1 MRRLASR
8 FGPMILGAFVLL
20 ARGLSAAEAD
30 SVKTSPQACAFLHA
44 SVIPMTEERVLL
56 DQTVLIA
63 NGKIAQVGPSKALL
77 VPRGTCKIEARG
89 KFLIPGLVDAHTHL
103 LSPIEL
109 PLYLANGVTTVF
121 NLDGHPA
128 HLLWRKEIARG
139 EMVGPSIFTT
149 GPLFQRAR
157 TAEEDVRLVDEQA
170 DAGYDGVKIYVQVS
184 KAEYPA
190 LIAEAKKR
198 NLLLMGHVA
207 RGPDFEL
214 TVRSGQSIA
223 HLEEFTYTFFNPQHD
238 GNDAHIVYDES
249 RIPEAVKLTKD
260 AGVFVTPTLYTYAT
274 IVQQATD
281 LDSFLKNPDLKYLP
295 PWTQAQYQ
303 PAANRYKNG
312 FAPDQYQQ
320 LRTSLAFQR
329 KLLKALFDA
338 GVPLMCGTDA
348 PEVGPLPGFGIH
360 DELQEF
366 VNDGLTP
373 YQALQTAT
381 VNVARYLR
389 HSNEFGTVQIGKQ
402 ADLVLLDGN
411 PLVAISNTRRIA
423 GVMVRGQWMP
433 HAQLTSMMAEIPA
446 TYQRDLRL
454 MKSELQSDPVA
465 ALKYLR
471 ENDPYLNVGQTAM
484 LELAADEGFDQ
495 MAAIVRQLRVA
506 DPKSELVSEEGI
518 NKLGY
523 NLVGEKK
530 YKKAIAVFQ
539 TNTRDFPKSANAYD
553 SLGETQFKD
562 GDLPHAL
569 ENYRKALETDPK
581 YPNAKA
587 AAKFLED
594 HNQQ

>member
-1 MRRLASR
+1 MKRLASKVGLLI
-8 FGPMILGAFVLL
+8 FAAIVLL
-20 ARGLSAAEAD
+20 ASVLSVAEAD
-30 SVKTSPQACAFLHA
+30 TATTLPRPCAFVHA
-44 SVIPMTEERVLL
+44 NVIAMNDDRVLI

-63 NGKIAQVGPSKALL
+63 NGKISKIGPSKTLL
-77 VPRGTCKIEARG
+77 LPRGTCKIEARG
-89 KFLIPGLVDAHTHL
+89 KYLIPGLVDAHTHL

-121 NLDGHPA
+121 NLDGHPP
-128 HLLWRKEIARG
+128 HLLWRKEIANG

-149 GPLFQRAR
+149 GPLFAQVR
-157 TAEEDVRLVDEQA
+157 TAEEDVRLVDQQA

-207 RGPDFEL
+207 REPDFEL

-260 AGVFVTPTLYTYAT
+260 AGVYVTPTLFTYAT
-274 IVQQATD
+274 IVQQAID
-281 LDSFLKNPDLKYLP
+281 LDGFLKNPDLKYLP
-295 PWTQAQYQ
+295 SWTLAQYQ
-303 PAANRYKNG
+303 PAANRYKNA
-312 FAPDQYQQ
+312 FAPDQYAQ

-338 GVPLMCGTDA
+338 GVPLLCGTDA

-389 HSNEFGTVQIGKQ
+389 HSVEFGTIDVGKR
-402 ADLVLLDGN
+402 ADVVLLDGN
-411 PLVAISNTRRIA
+411 PLVAISSTRRIT
-423 GVMVRGQWMP
+423 GVMVRGEWMP
-433 HAQLTSMMAEIPA
+433 HAGLQRTIDEIPA
-446 TYQRDLRL
+446 AYVREVRT
-454 MKSELQSDPVA
+454 MKSELRSDPAA

-471 ENDPYLNVGQTAM
+471 ENDPYLNVGQTAIS
-484 LELAADEGFDQ
+484 EIAAAEGFDQ
-495 MAAIVRQLRVA
+495 VHDLVRKLREA
-506 DPKSELVSEEGI
+506 DPKSELITEEGV

-523 NLVGEKK
+523 ALVGNQK
-530 YKKAIAVFQ
+530 YKQAIAVFQ
-539 TNTRDFPKSANAYD
+539 MNTQDFPKSANAYD
-553 SLGETQFKD
+553 SLAETQFKD

-569 ENYRKALETDPK
+569 ENYRKALEADPK

-587 AAKFLED
+587 AAKFLEE
-594 HNQQ
+594 HNKQ

>member
-8 FGPMILGAFVLL
+8 FGPMIFGTFVLL
-20 ARGLSAAEAD
+20 ARVWTAAEVD
-30 SVKTSPQACAFLHA
+30 SVKTSPPECAFLHA
-44 SVIPMTEERVLL
+44 SVIPMTEKRVLL
-56 DQTVLIA
+56 DQTVLTA
-63 NGKIAQVGPSKALL
+63 HGKIAQIGPSKTLL
-77 VPRGTCKIEARG
+77 LPPGTCKIEARG
-89 KFLIPGLVDAHTHL
+89 KFLIPGLADAHTHL

-128 HLLWRKEIARG
+128 HLLWRKEINRG

-149 GPLFQRAR
+149 GPLFQRTR

-207 RGPDFEL
+207 REPDFEL

-238 GNDAHIVYDES
+238 GNDTHIVYDES

-260 AGVFVTPTLYTYAT
+260 AGVFVTPTLFTYAT

-281 LDSFLKNPDLKYLP
+281 IDSFLKNPDLKYLP

-312 FAPDQYQQ
+312 FAPAQYQQ

-348 PEVGPLPGFGIH
+348 PEVGPLPGFGTH

-389 HSNEFGTVQIGKQ
+389 HSNEFGTIQVGKQ
-402 ADLVLLDGN
+402 ADLVLLEGN

-433 HAQLTSMMAEIPA
+433 HAQLSSIMAEVPA

-454 MKSELQSDPVA
+454 MKSKLQSDPVA

-484 LELAADEGFDQ
+484 L
-495 MAAIVRQLRVA
+495 
-506 DPKSELVSEEGI
+506 
-518 NKLGY
+518 
-523 NLVGEKK
+523 
-530 YKKAIAVFQ
+530 
-539 TNTRDFPKSANAYD
+539 
-553 SLGETQFKD
+553 
-562 GDLPHAL
+562 
-569 ENYRKALETDPK
+569 
-581 YPNAKA
+581 
-587 AAKFLED
+587 
-594 HNQQ
+594 

>member
-1 MRRLASR
+1 
-8 FGPMILGAFVLL
+8 
-20 ARGLSAAEAD
+20 
-30 SVKTSPQACAFLHA
+30 
-44 SVIPMTEERVLL
+44 
-56 DQTVLIA
+56 
-63 NGKIAQVGPSKALL
+63 
-77 VPRGTCKIEARG
+77 
-89 KFLIPGLVDAHTHL
+89 
-103 LSPIEL
+103 
-109 PLYLANGVTTVF
+109 
-121 NLDGHPA
+121 
-128 HLLWRKEIARG
+128 
-139 EMVGPSIFTT
+139 
-149 GPLFQRAR
+149 
-157 TAEEDVRLVDEQA
+157 
-170 DAGYDGVKIYVQVS
+170 
-184 KAEYPA
+184 
-190 LIAEAKKR
+190 
-198 NLLLMGHVA
+198 
-207 RGPDFEL
+207 
-214 TVRSGQSIA
+214 
-223 HLEEFTYTFFNPQHD
+223 
-238 GNDAHIVYDES
+238 
-249 RIPEAVKLTKD
+249 
-260 AGVFVTPTLYTYAT
+260 
-274 IVQQATD
+274 
-281 LDSFLKNPDLKYLP
+281 
-295 PWTQAQYQ
+295 
-303 PAANRYKNG
+303 
-312 FAPDQYQQ
+312 
-320 LRTSLAFQR
+320 
-329 KLLKALFDA
+329 
-338 GVPLMCGTDA
+338 
-348 PEVGPLPGFGIH
+348 
-360 DELQEF
+360 
-366 VNDGLTP
+366 
-373 YQALQTAT
+373 LQTAT
-381 VNVARYLR
+381 VNIARYLR

-484 LELAADEGFDQ
+484 SELAADEGFDQ

-539 TNTRDFPKSANAYD
+539 MNTRDFPKSANAYD